1 MHVFIYI
8 YVCVSHAYIIMLIL
22 LHINNAESSWVASK
36 LFSEVLLSERS

>member
-8 YVCVSHAYIIMLIL
+8 YVCVSHAYIIMLL
-22 LHINNAESSWVASK
+22 LHINNAESSGEASK